1 MPWANYLL
9 TLTGGYAAYE
19 LIKFARG
26 RGRLKFLGLTIAA
39 CIFTFMQFTVVIGGI
54 FDSDAVTTVVN
65 FITEW
70 GHLICLAF
78 ILSSLAVFI
87 RESKPVFAQFPLLYT
102 ALPLCII
109 ISYFFV
115 LESIILREWLF
126 FLYQGGAL
134 LVALMMY
141 GVYTYRVDKYL
152 FILAGV
158 VLFFLC
164 YILYWSIPELKESLA
179 WIWKLIMSA
188 GILTTIFGYQQA
200 HKY

>member
-1 MPWANYLL
+1 MPWADYLL

-39 CIFTFMQFTVVIGGI
+39 CIFTFMQFTVVLGGI
-54 FDSDAVTTVVN
+54 FDTGGINTVVS
-65 FITEW
+65 FIMEW

-87 RESKPVFAQFPLLYT
+87 RESKPVFAQFPLVYT

-115 LESIILREWLF
+115 LDSIILREWLF

-141 GVYTYRVDKYL
+141 GVYTYRVDKYI

-164 YILYWSIPELKESLA
+164 YILYWSIPELRKSMT
-179 WIWKLIMSA
+179 WIWKLVMAA
-188 GILTTIFGYQQA
+188 GILTSIFGYKRA